1 MANAYTTQT
10 GLAGAVPNYY
20 YKLYLERMVNKMRML
35 EYVTKRPV
43 PLNEGSVVYFARM
56 TNSSTTPSAYKVQ
69 YSAGYGP
76 IATEAAAS
84 AQVSATVEKF
94 ANAKAILDVTAL
106 TAINSTVE
114 ETVREQGDQAGSIID
129 IRITQEAYGTSSAPA
144 GYGFSCFAYNTVGKN
159 DLGSST
165 SAYSTYVG
173 TAEYGMAA
181 STVRSAVSKLLTR
194 SVEPLDEGYF
204 ALIVAAK
211 TAYALQADSTWQA
224 SYQYTDPE
232 NLRKGIAGDYAGAR
246 IVIDNNILTSAG
258 GSGSATLYYSL
269 LMGRG
274 ALTVSD
280 LDGGAM
286 PQFYTVKGADKFDP
300 VDEFITVGWKAMFAV
315 CRTNVS
321 AGLVVITA
329 D

>member
-1 MANAYTTQT
+1 MF
-10 GLAGAVPNYY
+10 
-20 YKLYLERMVNKMRML
+20 NKMRML

-43 PLNEGSVVYFARM
+43 PMNEGSVVYFARM
-56 TNSSTTPSAYKVQ
+56 TNSSTTPSAYKVD
-69 YSAGYGP
+69 YTAGHGP
-76 IATEAAAS
+76 ISTEAAAS
-84 AQVSATVEKF
+84 SSVSATVEKF

-129 IRITQEAYGTSSAPA
+129 IRIMQEAYGTSAAPYGA
-144 GYGFSCFAYNTVGKN
+144 GFSCFAFNTVGKAE
-159 DLGSST
+159 LGVST
-165 SAYSTYVG
+165 SAYSNYVG
-173 TAEYGMAA
+173 TVEYGLAT
-181 STVRSAVSKLLTR
+181 STIRSAVSKMLMR

-204 ALIVAAK
+204 SFMCTAK
-211 TAYALQADSTWQA
+211 SAFALQADTTWQSA
-224 SYQYTDPE
+224 YQYTDPE

-246 IVIDNNILTSAG
+246 IVIDNNISTSAA
-258 GSGSATLYYSL
+258 GSNGATLYYNI

-280 LDGGAM
+280 LDGGSM

-315 CRTNVS
+315 SRTNIS
-321 AGLVVITA
+321 AGLIVVTA